1 MSSHEQ
7 VEPADT
13 PAEEGA
19 ARAGAELA
27 RRRRGL
33 RFRLALGALALAASV
48 TALVLTHE
56 TKPEKTSSIGA
67 RLELSSGEVTLAA
80 NAQGER
86 KSTVV
91 SGIPVPVGAK
101 LATGKGARALVR
113 LADGSAVFLRADSEI
128 ALRAEGLSIAQGEV
142 WLDAPPEGR
151 SGLSHAL
158 GDVNVSAADAGLSMR
173 RSGDAVSVYVARGLA
188 VVAAPGG
195 RVEVHAGEQATV
207 AGSAAPKVAPLAY
220 WEDWTGGMGDHRP
233 LAGEGSG
240 SGRIYGVDLQG
251 APGTQ
256 ARTLEISRQAV
267 RAVLRDG
274 IAETEVD
281 QTFSNPG
288 GRQVEGWY
296 WFTVP
301 ERAIVSSFAVETNGV
316 LVEGEVIERKEA
328 AQRYQTAVQTGH
340 EPALLEWVDG
350 HSYRAR
356 IFPVPASGSRRV
368 VLRYV
373 ELLGAPSGKLAYV
386 YPMRASDPVQI
397 GEFSLSVDLGQA
409 GQGLQIATLADAV
422 IEDGGRRVS
431 MRRSGYEPRADF
443 QLEASV
449 KVKPSPLRVSRF
461 AAGEDRADY
470 VMARYVPD
478 VDWAE
483 LKELPADLVVVV
495 DTSASA
501 DESARQQKAAAAEA
515 ILRAMS
521 PSDGFALIALDSAP
535 AVLHPKDGLAEAS
548 DKEISAAL
556 TRLAEHATGGATD
569 LGALFESAL
578 GRVHGKEQPAV
589 IYIGD
594 GLATS
599 GEVTGARLAER
610 LRRSLTGSRARFFT
624 VGVGENSNHALLRE
638 LARAG
643 GGQAFRIDEA
653 EGSTSEVLRLAG
665 AIKTPTITDL
675 AIDLGAGLDEPML
688 TASGKVSRG
697 EEVVLLARTHHA
709 LPTKAIVKGRLA
721 GKEYTREHPIELD
734 RGVGAALVPRFWAAE
749 KMRRLLADGDDIE
762 AHRGKVVELGLD
774 YGLITPFTST
784 LALESEQAYVNQG
797 IRRRRSPLRGERL
810 TALTPQRERELAA
823 LLAPPSAAVA
833 AGCGRSEPSAA
844 YEESPAKEGGHGA
857 RAQAAAPAPA
867 TAPAI
872 AEQANERDQS
882 LKGNVAAPSA
892 TLAAPPPAPEAAR
905 PAEEA
910 EQEPLL
916 QKQEAAANKPAAP
929 RRLAAPMSA
938 PAADKPSELAS
949 IGSAD
954 AKRATGGGGAIA
966 PSDAIPRLEKAR
978 KAAPAAVRPA
988 PRTSPPPR
996 RPQVAMAPCS
1006 DTARRPLAERIVVWS
1021 KRLARATTAEQ
1032 LIARYEGALTTCE
1045 LPDWRSRGA
1054 LLSLLQARVSTEG
1067 GAEALLARFDG
1078 EPEAQRFIAHALL
1091 RRSVDPAVSAAV
1103 RRTLFGGVDPRA
1115 SWALLDERLAAIPA
1129 VDDRLALVRQA
1140 LTDRPDDPEGEIRR
1154 VRLLAEAGRKDE
1166 ALAYG
1171 RRLRDRGFMSPALAL
1186 DLGDVLASSGF
1197 EADALRTYSEVVEFD
1212 PASPA
1217 SRAMLGDVYLRHGW
1231 YAAAYR
1237 QYTTLTD
1244 LAPAEPQGWLRLAA
1258 AAAGGGRVDEAL
1270 RIQRKVAAAEGTP
1283 GPDDPRAWARLLSA
1297 ARIGRLL
1304 AGGDGAA
1311 PAAGAEAESLAR
1323 KLKELQLF
1331 SGPGALR
1338 VVLWEDYAA
1347 ELALAARDGQ
1357 VDAALGDG
1365 TFAPAVGLAAVQLP
1379 ASELARLDWRVRFR
1393 SDPPGRDVRFV
1404 VTTIVWD
1411 GASFQ
1416 VTSAPGSIG
1425 AKDLEVALASGALP

>member
-1 MSSHEQ
+1 MSSHDQ
-7 VEPADT
+7 REPAAT
-13 PAEEGA
+13 PAEHGA
-19 ARAGAELA
+19 PEASIELA
-27 RRRRGL
+27 RKRRGL
-33 RFRLALGALALAASV
+33 RFRLAAGALVLAASV
-48 TALVLTHE
+48 TALVLTQ
-56 TKPEKTSSIGA
+56 EKAPVKASAIGA
-67 RLELSSGEVTLAA
+67 RLELSSGEVTLE
-80 NAQGER
+80 QDDR

-91 SGIPVPVGAK
+91 SGVPLPVGAE

-113 LADGSAVFLRADSEI
+113 LADGSAVFLRADSEV
-128 ALRAEGLSIAQGEV
+128 ALGAEGLSVAQGEV

-151 SGLSHAL
+151 GELSHAL
-158 GDVNVSAADAGLSMR
+158 GEVRVTASDAGLSMKR
-173 RSGDAVSVYVARGLA
+173 AGDAVSVYVARGLA
-188 VVAAPGG
+188 VVTAPGG

-207 AGSAAPKVAPLAY
+207 AGGAAPKVAPLAY

-251 APGTQ
+251 APGAQ

-267 RAVLRDG
+267 RAVVRDG

-301 ERAIVSSFAVETNGV
+301 ERALVSSFAVETNGV

-328 AQRYQTAVQTGH
+328 AQRYQAAVQSGH

-350 HSYRAR
+350 RSYRAR

-373 ELLGAPSGKLAYV
+373 EMLGAPAGKLTYV
-386 YPMRASDPVQI
+386 YPMRSSEPAQI

-409 GQGLQIATLADAV
+409 GQGMQIATLADAV

-443 QLEASV
+443 QLEAAV
-449 KVKPSPLRVSRF
+449 KAKPAPLRVSRF

-501 DESARQQKAAAAEA
+501 DETARQQKAAAAEA

-521 PSDGFALIALDSAP
+521 PSDRFALIALDSAP
-535 AVLHPKDGLAEAS
+535 AVLHPKDGLADAS

-599 GEVTGARLAER
+599 GEVTGARLADR
-610 LRRSLTGSRARFFT
+610 LRRSLTDSRARFFT
-624 VGVGENSNHALLRE
+624 VGVGENANHALLRE

-643 GGQAFRIDEA
+643 GGQAFRIDEV

-675 AIDLGAGLDEPML
+675 SIDLGAGLDEPML

-709 LPTKAIVKGRLA
+709 LPAKAVVKGRLA
-721 GKEYTREHPIELD
+721 GKEYAREHPIEID

-784 LALESEQAYVNQG
+784 LALESEQAYLNQG
-797 IRRRRSPLRGERL
+797 IQRRRSPLRGERL
-810 TALTPQRERELAA
+810 TALTPERERELAA
-823 LLAPPSAAVA
+823 LLAPPA
-833 AGCGRSEPSAA
+833 AGVAFGCARSAPSD
-844 YEESPAKEGGHGA
+844 EESSGKEGGYA
-857 RAQAAAPAPA
+857 QKAAQAPMMAPAPA
-867 TAPAI
+867 MAEAAARDEAPRADLASPAAALPAPPPATAAHAEEAALPPEPLEQDATARRATSIRARPSSAAAQADSEHVAFGMAGANKSSAPPRGGGGPVVPGAGAAPLGAAARPAPAI
-872 AEQANERDQS
+872 APRPRPI
-882 LKGNVAAPSA
+882 GTP
-892 TLAAPPPAPEAAR
+892 TPPP
-905 PAEEA
+905 
-910 EQEPLL
+910 
-916 QKQEAAANKPAAP
+916 
-929 RRLAAPMSA
+929 
-938 PAADKPSELAS
+938 
-949 IGSAD
+949 
-954 AKRATGGGGAIA
+954 
-966 PSDAIPRLEKAR
+966 
-978 KAAPAAVRPA
+978 
-988 PRTSPPPR
+988 
-996 RPQVAMAPCS
+996 VAMAPCS

-1021 KRLARATTAEQ
+1021 KRLARATAAEQ
-1032 LIARYEGALTTCE
+1032 LIARYEGALSTCE
-1045 LPDWRSRGA
+1045 LPDWRSKAA
-1054 LLSLLQARVSTEG
+1054 LLSLLQAKVSTEG
-1067 GAEALLARFDG
+1067 GAEALLAHFGG

-1091 RRSVDPAVSAAV
+1091 RRSVDPAISAAV
-1103 RRTLFGGVDPRA
+1103 RRTLFGGVDPKA
-1115 SWALLDERLAAIPA
+1115 SWALLDERLAALPA
-1129 VDDRLALVRQA
+1129 VEDRLALLRQA
-1140 LTDRPDDPEGEIRR
+1140 LTERPDDPEGEIRR
-1154 VRLLAEAGRKDE
+1154 VRLLSEAGRKDE

-1171 RRLRDRGFMSPALAL
+1171 RRLRDRGFMSPALAME
-1186 DLGDVLASSGF
+1186 LGDVLAASGF
-1197 EADALRTYSEVVEFD
+1197 ASDALRTYSEVVEFD
-1212 PASPA
+1212 PTSPA
-1217 SRAMLGDVYLRHGW
+1217 SRELLGDVYLRHGW

-1244 LAPAEPQGWLRLAA
+1244 LAPAEPRGWLRLAA
-1258 AAAGGGRVDEAL
+1258 AAAGSGRVDEAL

-1304 AGGDGAA
+1304 AGDGAAA

-1338 VVLWEDYAA
+1338 VVIWEDYAA

-1365 TFAPAVGLAAVQLP
+1365 LFAPAVGLAAVQLP
-1379 ASELARLDWRVRFR
+1379 ASELARLEWRVRFR

-1411 GASFQ
+1411 GASFR
-1416 VTSAPGSIG
+1416 VASAPGSIG
-1425 AKDLEVALASGALP
+1425 ARDREVVLASGALP

>member
-1 MSSHEQ
+1 MSSHEE
-7 VEPADT
+7 VEPADA
-13 PAEEGA
+13 PAGEGA

-48 TALVLTHE
+48 TALVLSHE
-56 TKPEKTSSIGA
+56 TKPEKTSAIGA
-67 RLELSSGEVTLAA
+67 RLELSSGEVTLTA
-80 NAQGER
+80 NAQGDR

-128 ALRAEGLSIAQGEV
+128 ALGAEGLSVAQGEV

-151 SGLSHAL
+151 VGLSHAL

-274 IAETEVD
+274 LAETEVD

-373 ELLGAPSGKLAYV
+373 EMLGAPTGKLTYV
-386 YPMRASDPVQI
+386 YPMRGSEPVQI

-449 KVKPSPLRVSRF
+449 KAKPSALRVSRF
-461 AAGEDRADY
+461 AAGQDRADY

-478 VDWAE
+478 VDWTE

-521 PSDGFALIALDSAP
+521 PSDHFALIALDSAP

-610 LRRSLTGSRARFFT
+610 LRRSLTASRARFFT
-624 VGVGENSNHALLRE
+624 VGVGENANHALLRE

-675 AIDLGAGLDEPML
+675 SIDLGAGLDEPML

-721 GKEYTREHPIELD
+721 GKEYAREHPIELD

-784 LALESEQAYVNQG
+784 LALESEQAYLNQG

-833 AGCGRSEPSAA
+833 AGCARSEPSAA
-844 YEESPAKEGGHGA
+844 YEESSAKEGGYGA
-857 RAQAAAPAPA
+857 RAQAAAAPAPA
-867 TAPAI
+867 MAPAI
-872 AEQANERDQS
+872 AEQGNARDQS
-882 LKGNVAAPSA
+882 PGGDD
-892 TLAAPPPAPEAAR
+892 APPPAPAATAAR
-905 PAEEA
+905 PAENADA
-910 EQEPLL
+910 EQEPELL
-916 QKQEAAANKPAAP
+916 KQEAAANQPAAP

-938 PAADKPSELAS
+938 PAGGTLGFTTGTSGGVAS
-949 IGSAD
+949 
-954 AKRATGGGGAIA
+954 A
-966 PSDAIPRLEKAR
+966 PSDAIPRLDKAR

-988 PRTSPPPR
+988 SRTSPPPR
-996 RPQVAMAPCS
+996 RPPVAMAPCS

-1045 LPDWRSRGA
+1045 LPDWRSRAA
-1054 LLSLLQARVSTEG
+1054 LLALLQARVSTEG
-1067 GAEALLARFDG
+1067 GAEALLARFAG

-1091 RRSVDPAVSAAV
+1091 RRSVDPAISAAV
-1103 RRTLFGGVDPRA
+1103 RRTLFGGVDPKA
-1115 SWALLDERLAAIPA
+1115 SWTLVDERLAAIPS
-1129 VDDRLALVRQA
+1129 VDERLAVVRQA
-1140 LTDRPDDPEGEIRR
+1140 LTERPDDPEGEIRR

-1171 RRLRDRGFMSPALAL
+1171 RRLRDRGFMSPTLAL
-1186 DLGDVLASSGF
+1186 ELGDVLASSGF

-1244 LAPAEPQGWLRLAA
+1244 LAPADPQGWLRLAA

-1304 AGGDGAA
+1304 AGDGG

-1338 VVLWEDYAA
+1338 VLLWEDYAA

-1379 ASELARLDWRVRFR
+1379 TSELARLEWRVRFR
-1393 SDPPGRDVRFV
+1393 SDPPGREVRFV

-1411 GASFQ
+1411 GASFR

-1425 AKDLEVALASGALP
+1425 ARDREVTLASGAMP

>member
-1 MSSHEQ
+1 MSSLEHE
-7 VEPADT
+7 EPAGA
-13 PAEEGA
+13 PEPERERAAAAEGEA
-19 ARAGAELA
+19 A
-27 RRRRGL
+27 RRRRSL
-33 RFRLALGALALAASV
+33 RLRLAAGALALAAAV
-48 TALVLTHE
+48 TALVLTRE
-56 TKPEKTSSIGA
+56 TPPAKASAIGA
-67 RLELSSGEVTLAA
+67 RLELSSGDVTLTES
-80 NAQGER
+80 AQDDR
-86 KSTVV
+86 RSTVV
-91 SGIPVPVGAK
+91 SGIPIPVGAE

-128 ALRAEGLSIAQGEV
+128 ALGAGGLSLAQGEV
-142 WLDAPPEGR
+142 WLDAPPSERGE
-151 SGLSHAL
+151 LSHTL
-158 GDVNVSAADAGLSMR
+158 GDVRVSAADAGLSMR
-173 RSGDAVSVYVARGLA
+173 RSGKEVSVYVARGLA
-188 VVAAPGG
+188 LVTAPGG

-207 AGSAAPKVAPLAY
+207 AGDAAPKVAPLAY

-240 SGRIYGVDLQG
+240 AGRIYGVDLQG
-251 APGTQ
+251 APGAQ
-256 ARTLEISRQAV
+256 ARTLEISRQVV
-267 RAVLRDG
+267 RAVVRDG

-301 ERAIVSSFAVETNGV
+301 ERALVSSFAVETDGV
-316 LVEGEVIERKEA
+316 LVEGEVIERREA

-373 ELLGAPSGKLAYV
+373 EMLGAPAGKLAYV
-386 YPMRASDPVQI
+386 YPMRSSDPVQI

-409 GQGLQIATLADAV
+409 GQGMQIATLADAV

-449 KVKPSPLRVSRF
+449 KAKASPLRVSRF

-478 VDWAE
+478 VDWTE

-501 DESARQQKAAAAEA
+501 DEPSRQQKASAAEA

-521 PSDGFALIALDSAP
+521 PSDRFALIALDAAP
-535 AVLHPKDGLAEAS
+535 AVLHPRDGLAEAS
-548 DKEISAAL
+548 EQEISAAL

-599 GEVTGARLAER
+599 GEVTGARLSER
-610 LRRSLTGSRARFFT
+610 LRRSLSASRARFFT
-624 VGVGENSNHALLRE
+624 VGVGENANHALLRE

-653 EGSTSEVLRLAG
+653 EGSTSEVLRLAS
-665 AIKTPTITDL
+665 AIKTATITDL

-709 LPTKAIVKGRLA
+709 LPAKAIVRGRLA
-721 GKEYTREHPIELD
+721 GKEYAREHPIEID

-762 AHRGKVVELGLD
+762 AHRGKVVELGLE

-784 LALESEQAYVNQG
+784 LALESEQAYANQG

-810 TALTPQRERELAA
+810 TALTPERERELAA
-823 LLAPPSAAVA
+823 LLAPPSMAVA
-833 AGCGRSEPSAA
+833 AGCSRSEPSAA
-844 YEESPAKEGGHGA
+844 SDEEGSNKEGGHGMRKQAPAAEPPAMPAQAEA
-857 RAQAAAPAPA
+857 RAPGAAADLAPPAPAPPSPAAAPAATA
-867 TAPAI
+867 TAPADE
-872 AEQANERDQS
+872 AELEDARQERA
-882 LKGNVAAPSA
+882 VAAPRSERA
-892 TLAAPPPAPEAAR
+892 PRKAAEGGGPTASGAFGADRLKGAPRGGGGPPEPAAAAAR
-905 PAEEA
+905 PGAA
-910 EQEPLL
+910 DG
-916 QKQEAAANKPAAP
+916 AAAARRAAQAWAP
-929 RRLAAPMSA
+929 RPRPVVMS
-938 PAADKPSELAS
+938 
-949 IGSAD
+949 
-954 AKRATGGGGAIA
+954 
-966 PSDAIPRLEKAR
+966 
-978 KAAPAAVRPA
+978 
-988 PRTSPPPR
+988 
-996 RPQVAMAPCS
+996 PCS
-1006 DTARRPLAERIVVWS
+1006 DTARRPLAERLVVWS

-1032 LIARYEGALTTCE
+1032 LIARYEGALSTCE
-1045 LPDWRSRGA
+1045 LPDWRAKAA
-1054 LLSLLQARVSTEG
+1054 LLSLLQAKVTTEG
-1067 GAEALLARFDG
+1067 GAEALLVRFAD
-1078 EPEAQRFIAHALL
+1078 EPEAQRFIARGLM
-1091 RRSVDPAVSAAV
+1091 RRTVDPAIAAAV
-1103 RRTLFGGVDPRA
+1103 RRTLFGGADPRA
-1115 SWALLDERLAAIPA
+1115 RWTLVDERLAALST
-1129 VDDRLALVRQA
+1129 VDERLALVRQM
-1140 LTDRPDDPEGEIRR
+1140 LTERPDDPEGEIRR

-1171 RRLRDRGFMSPALAL
+1171 RRLRDRGIMSPGLAL
-1186 DLGDVLASSGF
+1186 ELGDVLAASGF
-1197 EADALRTYSEVVEFD
+1197 EPDALRTYSEIVEFD
-1212 PASPA
+1212 PTSPA
-1217 SRAMLGDVYLRHGW
+1217 SREMLGDVYLRHGW

-1244 LAPAEPQGWLRLAA
+1244 LAPAEPRGWLRLAA
-1258 AAAGGGRVDEAL
+1258 AAAGSGRVDEAL
-1270 RIQRKVAAAEGTP
+1270 RIQRKVATAEGTP
-1283 GPDDPRAWARLLSA
+1283 GADDPRAWARLLSA

-1304 AGGDGAA
+1304 AEGGA
-1311 PAAGAEAESLAR
+1311 PADAESLAR

-1338 VVLWEDYAA
+1338 VVLWEDHAA
-1347 ELALAARDGQ
+1347 ELALAARDGE

-1365 TFAPAVGLAAVQLP
+1365 VFAPAVGLAAVQLP
-1379 ASELARLDWRVRFR
+1379 APELARLEWRVRFR
-1393 SDPPGRDVRFV
+1393 SDPPRRDVRFV

-1411 GASFQ
+1411 GASFR
-1416 VTSAPGSIG
+1416 VTSAPGVVRAGEQG
-1425 AKDLEVALASGALP
+1425 AALASVAAP

>member
-1 MSSHEQ
+1 MSSHEE
-7 VEPADT
+7 VGPAGA
-13 PAEEGA
+13 PAGEGA
-19 ARAGAELA
+19 AETGAALA
-27 RRRRGL
+27 RRKRGL
-33 RFRLALGALALAASV
+33 RLRLAAGVLVLAASV
-48 TALVLTHE
+48 TALVLSQE
-56 TKPEKTSSIGA
+56 TRPAKASAIGA
-67 RLELSSGEVTLAA
+67 RLELSSGEVTLTAG
-80 NAQGER
+80 AQDDR
-86 KSTVV
+86 RATVV
-91 SGIPVPVGAK
+91 SGVPIPVGAE

-128 ALRAEGLSIAQGEV
+128 ALGTDGLSLAQGEV
-142 WLDAPPEGR
+142 WLDAPPSERGE
-151 SGLSHAL
+151 LSHAL
-158 GDVNVSAADAGLSMR
+158 GDVRVSAADAGLSMR
-173 RSGDAVSVYVARGLA
+173 RSAEGVSVYVARGLA
-188 VVAAPGG
+188 LVTAPGG

-207 AGSAAPKVAPLAY
+207 AGSAAPKVTPLAY

-251 APGTQ
+251 APGAP

-301 ERAIVSSFAVETNGV
+301 ERAFVSSFAVETDGV

-328 AQRYQTAVQTGH
+328 AQRYQAAVQTGH

-373 ELLGAPSGKLAYV
+373 EMLGAPAGKLAYV
-386 YPMRASDPVQI
+386 YPMRSSEPAQI

-409 GQGLQIATLADAV
+409 GQGMQIATLADAV

-449 KVKPSPLRVSRF
+449 KTKPSPLRVARF

-478 VDWAE
+478 VDWTE

-501 DESARQQKAAAAEA
+501 EETARQQKAAAAEA

-521 PSDGFALIALDSAP
+521 PSDHFALIALDSAP
-535 AVLHPKDGLAEAS
+535 AVLHPRDGLAEAS
-548 DKEISAAL
+548 EQEISAAL

-599 GEVTGARLAER
+599 GEVTGARLSER
-610 LRRSLTGSRARFFT
+610 LRRSLAASRARFFT
-624 VGVGENSNHALLRE
+624 VGVGENANHALLRE

-643 GGQAFRIDEA
+643 GGQSFRIDET
-653 EGSTSEVLRLAG
+653 EGSTSEVLRLAS
-665 AIKTPTITDL
+665 AIKTATITDL
-675 AIDLGAGLDEPML
+675 SIDLGAGLDEPML

-709 LPTKAIVKGRLA
+709 LPAKAVVKGRLA
-721 GKEYTREHPIELD
+721 GKEYSREHTIEID

-749 KMRRLLADGDDIE
+749 KMRRLLADGDDAE
-762 AHRGKVVELGLD
+762 AHRGKVVELGLE

-784 LALESEQAYVNQG
+784 LALESEQAYLNQG

-810 TALTPQRERELAA
+810 TALTPERERELAA
-823 LLAPPSAAVA
+823 LLAPPSMAIA
-833 AGCGRSEPSAA
+833 AGCGRSEPSAS
-844 YEESPAKEGGHGA
+844 YEEASNKEGGYGLSK
-857 RAQAAAPAPA
+857 QAAAPAAAPMAEAAPAPAMAEKGEAQGARADLAEPAAALPAPPAA
-867 TAPAI
+867 TATAAADEAGQAPAPQ
-872 AEQANERDQS
+872 E
-882 LKGNVAAPSA
+882 P
-892 TLAAPPPAPEAAR
+892 TLAAP
-905 PAEEA
+905 
-910 EQEPLL
+910 
-916 QKQEAAANKPAAP
+916 K
-929 RRLAAPMSA
+929 
-938 PAADKPSELAS
+938 
-949 IGSAD
+949 
-954 AKRATGGGGAIA
+954 
-966 PSDAIPRLEKAR
+966 
-978 KAAPAAVRPA
+978 PAAVRTQTSSGGALAASAHVAFGAPA
-988 PRTSPPPR
+988 ANASRPPPR
-996 RPQVAMAPCS
+996 AGGPAGNAVPAGAAGGAAARRAAQAWTPRPRSVAMSPCS
-1006 DTARRPLAERIVVWS
+1006 DTARRPLAERLVVWS

-1032 LIARYEGALTTCE
+1032 LIARYEGALATCE
-1045 LPDWRSRGA
+1045 LPDWRARAA
-1054 LLSLLQARVSTEG
+1054 LLSLLQAKVATEG
-1067 GAEALLARFDG
+1067 GAEALLVRFAD
-1078 EPEAQRFIAHALL
+1078 ELEAQRFIARALM
-1091 RRSVDPAVSAAV
+1091 RRSVDPAIAAAV
-1103 RRTLFGGVDPRA
+1103 RRTLFGGADPRA
-1115 SWALLDERLAAIPA
+1115 RWTLVDERLAALPTA
-1129 VDDRLALVRQA
+1129 DERLALVRQM
-1140 LTDRPDDPEGEIRR
+1140 LTERPDDPEGEIRR

-1171 RRLRDRGFMSPALAL
+1171 RRLRDRGFMSPGLAL
-1186 DLGDVLASSGF
+1186 ELGDVLASSGF
-1197 EADALRTYSEVVEFD
+1197 ESDALRTYSEIVEFD
-1212 PASPA
+1212 PTSPA
-1217 SRAMLGDVYLRHGW
+1217 SREMLGDVYLRHGW

-1244 LAPAEPQGWLRLAA
+1244 LAPAEPRGWLRLAA
-1258 AAAGGGRVDEAL
+1258 AAAGSGRVDEAL

-1304 AGGDGAA
+1304 AGGGA
-1311 PAAGAEAESLAR
+1311 PGGAAGAEAESLAR

-1347 ELALAARDGQ
+1347 ELALTARDGQ

-1365 TFAPAVGLAAVQLP
+1365 VFAPAIGLAAVQLP
-1379 ASELARLDWRVRFR
+1379 APELARLEWRVRFR

-1404 VTTIVWD
+1404 VTTLVWD
-1411 GASFQ
+1411 GASFR
-1416 VTSAPGSIG
+1416 VTSVPGSIG
-1425 AKDLEVALASGALP
+1425 AQEREVALAADALP